1 MFDISHLSPEERR
14 LEEEKE
20 KRKGEAA
27 LRVIKAAR
35 DLDRPGGWM
44 ELQQALR
51 DYREFE

>member
-14 LEEEKE
+14 LEEDKAR
-20 KRKGEAA
+20 RKWTAA
-27 LRVIKAAR
+27 LRVIEAAR
-35 DLDRPGGWM
+35 DLDHPGGWM